1 MSCLRVNKLF
11 VNALSPI
18 AIFPALLNSLNFN
31 FKEKNKTCILQTHTK
46 VFSRKFENKTA

>member
-31 FKEKNKTCILQTHTK
+31 FKEKKQNMHFTNAYKSFQ
-46 VFSRKFENKTA
+46 